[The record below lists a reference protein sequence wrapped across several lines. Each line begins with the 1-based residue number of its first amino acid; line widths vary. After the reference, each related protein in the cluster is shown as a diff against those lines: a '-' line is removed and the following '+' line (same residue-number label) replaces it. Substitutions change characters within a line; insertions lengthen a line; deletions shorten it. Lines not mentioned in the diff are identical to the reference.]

1 MVYTI
6 VVCNRKKMKKVLFI
20 FIILLTFN
28 LFANDGSY
36 YTSGNHLIPINETD
50 ISVKKEILQIIR
62 INENEVKI
70 IVDYDFINPTDQKE
84 IIVGFEAP
92 SPSGD
97 VNGYP
102 KDGKHPYIKDFT
114 VLMNG
119 SYLTYKTALVMD
131 SNYVKNEIIKS
142 KSIDDIVDENF
153 DENYPNF
160 YYVNYF
166 NATFK
171 KGLNKIKHEYIFK
184 LAGSVETHYS
194 IDYIL
199 TAANRWA
206 NKQIDDFTLIIDLG
220 DYCDYNINRSF
231 FTGFG
236 GWSQAN
242 KLMDGTGFPYKE
254 INTKP
259 MRVFTNEKPI
269 IFKKLNFK
277 PNGEL
282 HIYSKLDYSTYDIKV
297 FNYQN
302 QLLDYDLNNF
312 RFMTSTA
319 DEESFKILRNYPF
332 ARRGYIFKTELIQK
346 YYESL
351 DWYVPNK
358 DYTANVN
365 ELTDKEIR
373 WLDELK

>member
-1 MVYTI
+1 
-6 VVCNRKKMKKVLFI
+6 MKKALFGF
-20 FIILLTFN
+20 FIILSFS

-36 YTSGNHLIPINETD
+36 YTSGNQLIPINETD

-62 INENEVKI
+62 ISENEVKI
-70 IVDYDFINPTDQKE
+70 IVDYDFFNPTNEKE
-84 IIVGFEAP
+84 LIVGFEAP

-102 KDGKHPYIKDFT
+102 KEGKHPYIRDFT

-119 SYLTYKTALVMD
+119 EYLTYKTALVVD
-131 SNYVKNEIIKS
+131 SNYVINGSIKS
-142 KSIDDIVDENF
+142 KSINDIVDKNF

-184 LAGSVETHYS
+184 LAGSVETNYS

-220 DYCDYNINRSF
+220 DYNDFNINRSF
-231 FTGFG
+231 FSGFD

-242 KLMDGTGFPYKE
+242 KLMDGTGFSYEE
-254 INTKP
+254 IKTTP
-259 MRVFTNEKPI
+259 MRILTNDKPV

-277 PNGEL
+277 PKGEL
-282 HIYSKLDYSTYDIKV
+282 SIYSKRNHQAYDIKE
-297 FNYQN
+297 FNYQK
-302 QLLDYDLNNF
+302 QLLDFDLHNF
-312 RFMTSTA
+312 GFMTSTA
-319 DEESFKILRNYPF
+319 NENSFKILRNYPF
-332 ARRGYIFKTELIQK
+332 ARRGYIFKTELIQS
-346 YYESL
+346 YFESL
-351 DWYVPNK
+351 EWYVPND
-358 DYTANVN
+358 DYTANFD
-365 ELTDKEIR
+365 ELTGKEKN
-373 WLDELK
+373 WLKELKAKN

>member
-1 MVYTI
+1 
-6 VVCNRKKMKKVLFI
+6 MKKALLGFLI
-20 FIILLTFN
+20 FLSFS

-36 YTSGNHLIPINETD
+36 YTSGNQLIPINETD

-70 IVDYDFINPTDQKE
+70 IVDYDFINPTDSKK

-97 VNGYP
+97 VSGYP

-119 SYLTYKTALVMD
+119 KYLTYNTALVMD
-131 SNYVKNEIIKS
+131 SNYVENGTIKS
-142 KSIDDIVDENF
+142 KSINDIVDDDF
-153 DENYPNF
+153 DENYPDF

-184 LAGSVETHYS
+184 LAGSVETNYS

-220 DYCDYNINRSF
+220 NYCDYNINRSF
-231 FTGFG
+231 FTGFD
-236 GWSQAN
+236 GWTQAN
-242 KLMDGTGFPYKE
+242 KLIDGTGFSYEE
-254 INTKP
+254 IKTNP
-259 MRVFTNEKPI
+259 MRVFTNDKPI
-269 IFKKLNFK
+269 IFKKSNFK
-277 PNGEL
+277 PKGEL
-282 HIYSKLDYSTYDIKV
+282 QIYSKRNFSSYDIKE
-297 FNYQN
+297 FNYKN
-302 QLLDYDLNNF
+302 HYLDFDLNNF
-312 RFMTSTA
+312 RFVTETT
-319 DEESFKILRNYPF
+319 DEDSFKVLRNYPF
-332 ARRGYIFKTELIQK
+332 ARRGYMFKTELIQK
-346 YYESL
+346 YFESL
-351 DWYVPNK
+351 EWYVPDEN
-358 DYTANVN
+358 YTANIDG
-365 ELTDKEIR
+365 LTDKEKK
-373 WLDELK
+373 WLNELKAKN